1 MNDLFRIINILAC
14 FNKKINDLYNA
25 TINIR
30 FNEYKE
36 NEMYLYIM
44 GINVSAMEIIN
55 IEEDTNEDI
64 FCEKLHYLEDK
75 YVKGCLKYANNIEDN
90 EYVMEE

>member
-1 MNDLFRIINILAC
+1 MNILAC
-14 FNKKINDLYNA
+14 FNNKMYSLYNA

-30 FNEYKE
+30 FNEYRE
-36 NEMYLYIM
+36 NEIYLYIM

-64 FCEKLHYLEDK
+64 FCERLNYLEDK
-75 YVKGCLKYANNIEDN
+75 YVKGCLKYANIEDN
-90 EYVMEE
+90 EYYMEE